1 MNSHGNNLFGFNQES
16 VIGSFSPMASELK
29 ASEGTNTIIGDPIT
43 QNFGGGPLP
52 KGFPSWSRQA
62 GSDSDEYADMSG
74 WKTFWQSTFAP
85 KKYKENR
92 LNEARAS
99 VDRKYS
105 LKGSC
110 SVLEDR
116 LSNLQDEISSNVYST
131 EGKGATRVSDRQIQ
145 ALKERRGE
153 LKEKK
158 EEQCYV
164 DPEVQQ
170 QMQIAFQKEQE
181 AKTRKK
187 NIIAYSIMGVL
198 LLGAGVGAY
207 FMFRK
212 GAPTKGTPLKV
223 RATKVKK
230 KI

>member
-105 LKGSC
+105 LNIFLK
-110 SVLEDR
+110 
-116 LSNLQDEISSNVYST
+116 II
-131 EGKGATRVSDRQIQ
+131 GKYKKIKKYI
-145 ALKERRGE
+145 LKRI
-153 LKEKK
+153 LKKEKYITHK
-158 EEQCYV
+158 YLC
-164 DPEVQQ
+164 
-170 QMQIAFQKEQE
+170 
-181 AKTRKK
+181 
-187 NIIAYSIMGVL
+187 SI
-198 LLGAGVGAY
+198 
-207 FMFRK
+207 
-212 GAPTKGTPLKV
+212 
-223 RATKVKK
+223 
-230 KI
+230 